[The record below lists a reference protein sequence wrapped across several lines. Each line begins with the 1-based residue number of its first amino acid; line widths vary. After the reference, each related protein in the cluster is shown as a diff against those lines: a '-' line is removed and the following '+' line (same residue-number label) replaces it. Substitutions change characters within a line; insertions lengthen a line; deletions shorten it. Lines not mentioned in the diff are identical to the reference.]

1 MRGAISEGSVIPIES
16 LEIEDLTILQRMVA
30 LIQRGQKGITLEF
43 HNAADRH
50 QFTGGF
56 VEEGCIPES
65 SSEAFKLEQDLSAE
79 GHNVSRRDYGTYYI
93 TYFLEAKRG

>member
-1 MRGAISEGSVIPIES
+1 MRGGINNSSIISIES
-16 LEIEDLTILQRMVA
+16 LEVEDLTILQRMIA
-30 LIQRGQKGITLEF
+30 MLQKGQKGITLEF

-56 VEEGCIPES
+56 IEEGKLPDS
-65 SSEAFKLEQDLSAE
+65 SSDAFKLEQDLLAE